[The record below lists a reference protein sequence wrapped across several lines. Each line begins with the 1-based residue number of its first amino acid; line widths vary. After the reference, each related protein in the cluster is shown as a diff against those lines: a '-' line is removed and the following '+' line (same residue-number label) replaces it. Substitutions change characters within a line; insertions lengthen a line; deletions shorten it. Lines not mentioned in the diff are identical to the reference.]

1 MKKLFLLFFVSLF
14 FLGCKSDYEES
25 KWIIVNN
32 FDKDI
37 HLTIN
42 GVGYTAKAKSLSPQV
57 EYIAGYSE
65 NLQINFE
72 DGSHLTTSDG
82 WYYKDGNTF
91 HAVNIVKQELYTF
104 NVFYDGPYNLY
115 ATSNLIRTSEG
126 KLKKL
131 IYEPHGTAYKSD
143 TYELSDECVYPSQP
157 CYEKEVPSYIFY
169 RFSDDIT
176 EEQKKEFDDSDYIDY
191 AKMPYLVQMIPYTRF
206 FESYKL
212 YIEYP
217 KEFVTDEKVSGSS
230 NSAD

>member
-91 HAVNIVKQELYTF
+91 HAVNIIKQELYTF
-104 NVFYDGPYNLY
+104 NVFYDGPYNLF

-131 IYEPHGTAYKSD
+131 IYDPHGTAYKSD
-143 TYELSDECVYPSQP
+143 TYE
-157 CYEKEVPSYIFY
+157 
-169 RFSDDIT
+169 
-176 EEQKKEFDDSDYIDY
+176 
-191 AKMPYLVQMIPYTRF
+191 
-206 FESYKL
+206 
-212 YIEYP
+212 
-217 KEFVTDEKVSGSS
+217 
-230 NSAD
+230 